1 MAKKLQQEIKQTKPF
16 AILEEEAVLNIS
28 RTADRLEGY
37 FRLFLKPHGLTPT
50 QYNALRILRGAG
62 PDGLT
67 CSELGDR
74 LVSADPDI
82 TRLLD
87 RLEKQD
93 LVQRRRD
100 QHDRRV
106 IYTMIG
112 EGGLAKLKD
121 LDPLVAEVVRNRLG
135 HMSRERLTLLIDLLE
150 EARERT

>member
-16 AILEEEAVLNIS
+16 AILEEEAALNVS
-28 RTADRLEGY
+28 RTADRLEGS
-37 FRLFLKPHGLTPT
+37 FRVFLKPHGLTPT

-62 PDGLT
+62 PEGLT

-87 RLEKQD
+87 RLEKQH

-100 QHDRRV
+100 PHDRRV
-106 IYTMIG
+106 IYTIIS
-112 EGGLAKLKD
+112 EGGLQKLKD
-121 LDPLVAEVVRNRLG
+121 LDPLVSEAVRSRLG